1 MSKTAI
7 IIIAVV
13 TLVVVVIGIFYFFF
27 GHTPQQP
34 YTAIRKAG
42 NVEIRYY
49 PQAWMATVSSKEPT
63 YKSSSNGNF
72 RRLASYIF
80 GGNQSN
86 EKIAMTAP
94 VYMAFE
100 AKKSEMSFVMPEGYN
115 LNNLPVP
122 LSNEI
127 QLHQTEPAYAAV
139 LRFGGYASDE
149 KIEQKKN
156 ELFAEL
162 KSLGIAHGNEVRYLG
177 YNAPWDIVFRR
188 NEVLVSIGKDEAL
201 R

>member
-13 TLVVVVIGIFYFFF
+13 TLVTVAIGLFYYFF
-27 GHTPQQP
+27 GNAPQQP

-49 PQAWMATVSSKEPT
+49 PLAWIATVASKEPT
-63 YKSSSNGNF
+63 YKSNSGNF

-80 GGNQSN
+80 GGNQSK

-94 VYMAFE
+94 VYMDFE
-100 AKKSEMSFVMPEGYN
+100 SNKSKMSFVMPQGYN

-122 LSNEI
+122 LSQEI
-127 QLHQTEPAYAAV
+127 QLHQTEPAYVAV

-156 ELFAEL
+156 ELVAQL
-162 KSLGIAHGNEVRYLG
+162 KSLGIDHGNEVRYLG

-201 R
+201 K